1 MRSSKGPAPPIPT
14 QVGGGGGSGS
24 GSGASTTP
32 TPIQPLTP
40 APIVQS
46 NSTSPRRRPP
56 PSISPPNSNNNIN
69 NNNAP
74 AQRASKSPKIS
85 KEQRKKTTKTVFT
98 PDKSFV
104 INLENVNPN
113 DELAVIR
120 SEFLSNEQS
129 FVNFCLMGLNIYRD
143 SSKNKMDD
151 YQRESV
157 FANMEEIIE
166 IHKKS
171 LLSANAVSIG
181 DILMKLIP
189 TFRVYLK
196 YIANLS
202 HAFDTV
208 KKLQSLDF
216 FDSVDDHVSFFFL
229 IK

>member
-1 MRSSKGPAPPIPT
+1 
-14 QVGGGGGSGS
+14 
-24 GSGASTTP
+24 
-32 TPIQPLTP
+32 
-40 APIVQS
+40 
-46 NSTSPRRRPP
+46 
-56 PSISPPNSNNNIN
+56 
-69 NNNAP
+69 
-74 AQRASKSPKIS
+74 
-85 KEQRKKTTKTVFT
+85 
-98 PDKSFV
+98 
-104 INLENVNPN
+104 
-113 DELAVIR
+113 
-120 SEFLSNEQS
+120 
-129 FVNFCLMGLNIYRD
+129 
-143 SSKNKMDD
+143 MDD